1 MPVLILNIVETLVS
15 FFIFTS
21 NIANYPNGFLEGVP
35 TTLEEIAVSKVI
47 FISFLVISIFSIFFV
62 RYRKTLSEILYFSK
76 FTLYLFLVYLALW
89 PLKEYWIIS
98 RMVYI
103 AYYLFGITLLYK
115 TYKVVNKKKK

>member
-21 NIANYPNGFLEGVP
+21 DIANYPNGFLEGVP

-62 RYRKTLSEILYFSK
+62 RYRKTISEMLYFSK
-76 FTLYLFLVYLALW
+76 VALYLFLIYLVLW
-89 PLKEYWIIS
+89 PIKEYWVVS
-98 RMVYI
+98 RMVYSF
-103 AYYLFGITLLYK
+103 YYLFGVALLYR
-115 TYKVVNKKKK
+115 TYKIVSRKKK